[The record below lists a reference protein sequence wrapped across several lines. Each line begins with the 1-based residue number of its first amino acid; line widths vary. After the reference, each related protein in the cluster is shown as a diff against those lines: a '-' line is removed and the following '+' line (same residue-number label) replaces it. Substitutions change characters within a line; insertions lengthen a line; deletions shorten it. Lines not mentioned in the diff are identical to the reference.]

1 VGCACI
7 YKFGNKK
14 FNESP
19 DTIIWYD
26 DILPIGNKINSRST
40 WINIEHKT
48 KTKKYEFQISYKNV
62 YII

>member
-1 VGCACI
+1 MRVVACI

-26 DILPIGNKINSRST
+26 DILPIGNS
-40 WINIEHKT
+40 
-48 KTKKYEFQISYKNV
+48 
-62 YII
+62 IIQDQHE